1 MAPYYGTDGLCGP
14 FSTPSTE
21 LQPPTHV
28 AFPAHAAIFPGPRRF
43 DRLRPHGFVSAS
55 WGRALNRLFLRL
67 LIGLLLGVA
76 VFVGFAIYADVQS
89 LTAHLESFAWWRLG
103 PVIGLTLLAY
113 GLRFLKWHYLL
124 CRAEARVPVGRSALV
139 FLAGF
144 SMAITPG
151 KVGELLKAW
160 LLKATD
166 RIPVTRT
173 APVVIA
179 DRLTDLVALVILC
192 LLGAFT
198 YVEDPRFGAL
208 LLVCGLMVLAMTALF
223 ASTSAFG
230 WGVRLV
236 ARMPLGGRI
245 APRLSEIG
253 EPLRLLLRPI
263 PFVATSVFAAVAW
276 LGECLGFY
284 LVLGG
289 LPGVESSLPLAVF
302 IYAATTVLGALSFL
316 PGGLGVTEGSM
327 TLLLLR
333 STSGLTR
340 TGAVAATVLIR
351 LCTLWLGVVVG
362 LVTLGILRLGTGFR
376 LPAQGTRPPSSDDQ
390 Q

>member
-1 MAPYYGTDGLCGP
+1 M
-14 FSTPSTE
+14 
-21 LQPPTHV
+21 
-28 AFPAHAAIFPGPRRF
+28 
-43 DRLRPHGFVSAS
+43 
-55 WGRALNRLFLRL
+55 NRLFLRL

-76 VFVGFAIYADVQS
+76 VWVGFAIYADLQS
-89 LTAHLESFAWWRLG
+89 LTGHLESFAWWRIG

-124 CRAEARVPVGRSALV
+124 GKAGVRVPSGRSGLV

-151 KVGELLKAW
+151 KVGELIKAW
-160 LLKATD
+160 LLKQTDGIPATQ
-166 RIPVTRT
+166 T

-179 DRLTDLVALVILC
+179 ERLTDLVALVLLS

-198 YVEDPRFGAL
+198 YVEDPRFGFL
-208 LLVCGLMVLAMTALF
+208 LLVCGLLVLCMTALF
-223 ASTSAFG
+223 ASARAFA

-236 ARMPLGGRI
+236 AHLPLGAKI
-245 APRLSEIG
+245 APRLDELG
-253 EPLRLLLRPI
+253 EPLHRLLRPG
-263 PFVATSVFAAVAW
+263 PLVATSLYSAVAW
-276 LGECLGFY
+276 LGECVGFA

-289 LPGVESSLPLAVF
+289 LPGVEASLPLCVF

-333 STSGLTR
+333 SASGLGR
-340 TGAVAATVLIR
+340 SGAVAATVLIR
-351 LCTLWLGVVVG
+351 LCTLWFGVVLGFAALGV
-362 LVTLGILRLGTGFR
+362 LKLRSGVR
-376 LPAQGTRPPSSDDQ
+376 LPTQDDSMGPPGGSAVASQDRQ
-390 Q
+390 